1 MSDLNPTEIYRR
13 YQRNELD
20 KALAVDYLKSII
32 ESSSNEELRVRSVEL
47 LGKMNLKANDIL
59 EFFENLLFINSSD
72 TLKSEIITILYKNFR
87 KICKTSLL
95 TFFEGGAS
103 PDCLLGVYKALTNK
117 KSEKIRDLIN
127 FIEETIGLKRLI
139 KYDLI
144 PKEAMALELLGRHLS
159 TLESLYKRKE
169 WVFNSIVV
177 KDTRVFSIEI
187 KSLYDKIKSKFF
199 SLFSNLLKLRLYDC
213 ELEDY
218 YNLENLSS
226 LLITGTEEGHIDNI
240 DDLKG
245 LEALINLKE
254 LDLNGNLIS
263 EIKNLEKF
271 KNLRILDLSEN
282 YINEIKGLES
292 LVQLEVLNLEHNN
305 LEEIKNL
312 DNLTKLRVL
321 NLSDNRDIPEIK
333 GLRNLKSLEVLKLF
347 NNFMINEI
355 KGLEGLTNLRLLDIS
370 KVSFMIDKEGYEFIL
385 NVGPI
390 YSEGYEIQDE
400 IAQEIQ
406 DKIAGEKEEFR
417 KSLEKY
423 RSYIKEIKGLDYLT
437 NLKKLFLEGNQITE
451 IKGLENLEKLEVL
464 DLRFNKIEEIKG
476 LENLKRL
483 KTLRLAGN
491 KILPIEGLE
500 GIENDLAAYETY
512 KFVKYCKNK
521 KKLID

>member
-1 MSDLNPTEIYRR
+1 MSDLNPTEIFRM

-20 KALAVDYLKSII
+20 KVLAVDYLKSII
-32 ESSSNEELRVRSVEL
+32 ESSSDEELRVRSVEL
-47 LGKMNLKANDIL
+47 LGEMDLDAGVIFDFFDQLLTNDP
-59 EFFENLLFINSSD
+59 SD
-72 TLKSEIITILYKNFR
+72 LLKSEVITILYRDFR
-87 KICKTSLL
+87 EISSLRL
-95 TFFEGGAS
+95 QKFFEGGAS
-103 PDCLLGVYKALTNK
+103 PDCLLGVYRALTNK
-117 KSEKIRDLIN
+117 KSETVRDLIN
-127 FIEETIGLKRLI
+127 FMEETIGLKRLI
-139 KYDLI
+139 KCDLI

-159 TLESLYKRKE
+159 SLESLYKRKE
-169 WVFNSIVV
+169 WIFNSIVI

-187 KSLYDKIKSKFF
+187 ESLYDKIQSKFF
-199 SLFSNLLKLRLYDC
+199 SLFSNLQKLRLFDC

-226 LLITGTEEGHIDNI
+226 LLVTGTEEGNIDCI

-245 LEALINLKE
+245 LKALINLKE
-254 LDLNGNLIS
+254 LDLSGNFIS
-263 EIKNLEKF
+263 EIKNLEPL

-312 DNLTKLRVL
+312 DNLTNLRKL
-321 NLSDNRDIPEIK
+321 NLSDNKDIPEIK
-333 GLRNLKSLEVLKLF
+333 GLENLESLEVLKLY

-370 KVSFMIDKEGYEFIL
+370 KDSFMIDKEGYEFIL
-385 NVGPI
+385 SVGPI
-390 YSEGYEIQDE
+390 YSEGCEIIDE
-400 IAQEIQ
+400 IAQEIL
-406 DKIAGEKEEFR
+406 DKIAREKEEFR

-423 RSYIKEIKGLDYLT
+423 RSYIKEIKGLGYLT

-451 IKGLENLEKLEVL
+451 IKGLENLEKLETL
-464 DLRFNKIEEIKG
+464 DLRFNKIKEIKG

-483 KTLRLAGN
+483 RTLKLAGN
-491 KILPIEGLE
+491 KILPIEGLV
-500 GIENDLAAYETY
+500 GIENDLGTYETY

-521 KKLID
+521 EKLID

>member
-13 YQRNELD
+13 YQRNELE

-32 ESSSNEELRVRSVEL
+32 GSSSDEELRVRSVEL

-59 EFFENLLFINSSD
+59 EFLENLLFINSSD

-87 KICKTSLL
+87 KICKTSLFKL
-95 TFFEGGAS
+95 FEGRAS
-103 PDCLLGVYKALTNK
+103 PDCLLGVYNALINK
-117 KSEKIRDLIN
+117 KSENSEDLID
-127 FIEETIGLKRLI
+127 FMEETIGLKRLI

-159 TLESLYKRKE
+159 TLKSLYKRKE
-169 WVFNSIVV
+169 WVFNSLVI
-177 KDTRVFSIEI
+177 KNTRILSIEI
-187 KSLYDKIKSKFF
+187 ESLYDKIQSKFF
-199 SLFSNLLKLRLYDC
+199 SLFSDLQKLRLYDC

-218 YNLENLSS
+218 YNLEKISS
-226 LLITGTEEGHIDNI
+226 LLITGSEDGFIESIDN
-240 DDLKG
+240 LKG
-245 LEALINLKE
+245 FEALINLEE
-254 LDLNGNLIS
+254 LDLSGNYIS
-263 EIKNLEKF
+263 EIKGLDNLKD
-271 KNLRILDLSEN
+271 LRSLDLSEN
-282 YINEIKGLES
+282 EIKEIDGLDC

-312 DNLTKLRVL
+312 DHLTNLRKL
-321 NLSDNRDIPEIK
+321 NLSDNKDIPEIK

-355 KGLEGLTNLRLLDIS
+355 KGLEGLNNLRLLDIS
-370 KVSFMIDKEGYEFIL
+370 KVSFMIDKEGYESIL
-385 NVGPI
+385 NVGPVF
-390 YSEGYEIQDE
+390 SEGYEITDE

-406 DKIAGEKEEFR
+406 EKIAREKEEFR

-423 RSYIKEIKGLDYLT
+423 RSYIKEIKGLDYLI

-464 DLRFNKIEEIKG
+464 DLRFNKIEEITD
-476 LENLKRL
+476 LENLKKL

-500 GIENDLAAYETY
+500 GIENDLGAYETY

-521 KKLID
+521 KKIID